1 MLENRKTWCT
11 KKYLKKVRSTEI
23 LLRRKSIE
31 SIKKTKSIREQK
43 KIKLTPKKISTPKRI
58 INIVSPGMYTE
69 IKSNKSKTKYSS
81 VRRID
86 FC

>member
-1 MLENRKTWCT
+1 MIENRKTWCT

-31 SIKKTKSIREQK
+31 TVKRCKSIKEDHKVV
-43 KIKLTPKKISTPKRI
+43 LTPKRISTPKRV
-58 INIVSPGMYTE
+58 INIVSPRGFTE
-69 IKSNKSKTKYSS
+69 IKGSKSKAKYNS

-86 FC
+86 FN

>member
-1 MLENRKTWCT
+1 MIENRKTWCT

-31 SIKKTKSIREQK
+31 PIKKTKSIREHTK
-43 KIKLTPKKISTPKRI
+43 LILTPKKISTPKRI
-58 INIVSPGMYTE
+58 INIVSPGGYTE
-69 IKSNKSKTKYSS
+69 IKSSKSKTRYSS

-86 FC
+86 FN

>member
-31 SIKKTKSIREQK
+31 PIKKTKSIREQK